1 MEALPAPAFADRYQV
16 IVYDHRGVGQSGAPG
31 GFYSTRRFAHDAKA
45 DGEKKPELL
54 EKVLKSMIE
63 GISIF
68 KTNKEKTYR
77 FGANISGARAT
88 TFWRKPINRLWANW
102 SGCRYVRC
110 S

>member
-1 MEALPAPAFADRYQV
+1 MEALPTPAFADRYQV

-68 KTNKEKTYR
+68 KTNKRE
-77 FGANISGARAT
+77 NISV
-88 TFWRKPINRLWANW
+88 WRKYLRGASDDIL
-102 SGCRYVRC
+102 CRYVRLAVDVTP
-110 S
+110 